1 MIYNALYSSALWSWK
16 ESPQSGEQQGLSVR
30 RGGQR
35 QANLVAGGS
44 ITMRRRGKRGS
55 EFSVPRE
62 SYTHISINT
71 QDSNSSRWP
80 RDYSPSIPT
89 PLLPQTGRWSFACVP
104 VIPAQC
110 RVVCWPGLF
119 SPTVHSNGN
128 PVANKTIT
136 FTPGLRYNLH
146 YLYELQFTG
155 SNLTLSPWHDQQPAW
170 VNCFYLLVRQYNLF

>member
-1 MIYNALYSSALWSWK
+1 MIYNALYSSALWSLK
-16 ESPQSGEQQGLSVR
+16 ESPQSDEQQGLSVM

-44 ITMRRRGKRGS
+44 ITMRRRGKGGS
-55 EFSVPRE
+55 AFSVPRE

-71 QDSNSSRWP
+71 QDSNRSRWP

-89 PLLPQTGRWSFACVP
+89 PLLAQTGHGSFACVP

-119 SPTVHSNGN
+119 SPTVHSNGH
-128 PVANKTIT
+128 PVAYKMVT
-136 FTPGLRYNLH
+136 FTPGLH
-146 YLYELQFTG
+146 Y
-155 SNLTLSPWHDQQPAW
+155 HMH
-170 VNCFYLLVRQYNLF
+170 